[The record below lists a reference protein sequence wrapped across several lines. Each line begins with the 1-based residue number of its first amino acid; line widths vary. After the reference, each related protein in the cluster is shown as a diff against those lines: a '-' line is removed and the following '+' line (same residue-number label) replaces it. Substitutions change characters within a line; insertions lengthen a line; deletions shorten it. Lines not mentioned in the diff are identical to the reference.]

1 MTGSQIM
8 ASFIECLY
16 FKCTRKFTTWVTMA
30 QNHLTLVS
38 GDLTPL
44 LTLKGGKKLGR
55 REISVAKALA
65 LQVEQSAGPQ
75 NPFNARACGGPP
87 GIPASAGRDEIHRA
101 GWLARTVLEREPAS

>member
-16 FKCTRKFTTWVTMA
+16 FKCTRKFTTWVTMT

-44 LTLKGGKKLGR
+44 LTLKGGKNKLGG

-75 NPFNARACGGPP
+75 NPLMQEHVVAHLGFQPQQAETRFTEQ
-87 GIPASAGRDEIHRA
+87 AG
-101 GWLARTVLEREPAS
+101 